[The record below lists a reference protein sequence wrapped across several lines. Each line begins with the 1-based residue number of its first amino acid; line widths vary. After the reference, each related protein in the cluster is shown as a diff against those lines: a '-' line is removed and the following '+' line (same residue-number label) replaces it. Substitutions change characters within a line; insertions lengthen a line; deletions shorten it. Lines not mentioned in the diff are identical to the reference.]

1 MVSLGCPKNLVDAEV
16 MLGHLREAGYRI
28 VNEVSA
34 ADTIVVN
41 TCGFIDQAKQESV
54 NAVLEAARERRA
66 GRLRRLVVT
75 GCLAHRYETE
85 LRCEIPEIDATLGTG
100 QPAGIVAA
108 VSGEPTCCQR
118 SRRGFLA
125 DRTSPRMLST
135 PPFTAYVKISEGC
148 NHVCSFCVIPR
159 LRGRYRSRPL
169 EDVVAEVQCLAERGV
184 KEINLVAQDT
194 TLYGRDLGLR
204 DGLAALLHRLAG
216 IDRVRW
222 IRVLYAYPTTVSDA
236 ILEAMAGEDKVVK
249 YLDMPLQ
256 HVSVP
261 VLRRM
266 RRPTGKGQRLGM
278 VERVRRQ
285 VPGISLR
292 TSFIVGFPGETED
305 DFAQLRACLDAIEF
319 DHVGVFAYSDEDGTA
334 AFSLPDRVPPRV
346 KQLRRRQL
354 LRVQQRVSARRNRR
368 RIGERVEVLVEGTHP
383 ETRLLLKGRLS
394 TQAPEIDGAVLIN
407 DGAAA
412 AGSFVTCEVTE
423 AHPYDLVARIV

>member
-1 MVSLGCPKNLVDAEV
+1 
-16 MLGHLREAGYRI
+16 
-28 VNEVSA
+28 
-34 ADTIVVN
+34 
-41 TCGFIDQAKQESV
+41 
-54 NAVLEAARERRA
+54 
-66 GRLRRLVVT
+66 
-75 GCLAHRYETE
+75 
-85 LRCEIPEIDATLGTG
+85 
-100 QPAGIVAA
+100 
-108 VSGEPTCCQR
+108 
-118 SRRGFLA
+118 
-125 DRTSPRMLST
+125 
-135 PPFTAYVKISEGC
+135 VKISEGC